1 MECSGDYR
9 LAIINKNIPNMVGQ
23 ISKVV
28 GDLGLNIAEMLNKS
42 RGDYA
47 YTLVDVVGELNTEIV
62 DVLSKIEG
70 IISVRWI

>member
-23 ISKVV
+23 ISRVV

-42 RGDYA
+42 QGDYA

-62 DVLSKIEG
+62 EVLSEIDG

>member
-1 MECSGDYR
+1 
-9 LAIINKNIPNMVGQ
+9 MVGQ

-62 DVLSKIEG
+62 GVLSKIEG